1 MKNRITKLF
10 FLFFLFIG
18 IIYSQSF
25 INEWEGHSGPS
36 NAVAFSKDGLKV
48 LTCGDDGTIRILNTI
63 DNSIYK
69 ILQSKNN
76 SVKRLVFSQN
86 GDKFA
91 VCGSNNI
98 IEVYSFPQCNLLLS
112 IDDTCNSI
120 CFTLDDKLVSC
131 SDKLKIWNTT
141 TGKNINTIQIPLS
154 NNVIATKETGK
165 VLLAGNDSKI
175 YLFDYN
181 SSQIV
186 RIYNEHIAPIL
197 GLSLSPDG
205 SKFASS
211 SADRTIRV
219 WDIANTTSWKIG
231 FAHLGYVYSIEF
243 SPDGTKLVT
252 ACEDTRVRLY
262 RVDPID
268 VLHTYWDHVGKVYS
282 ATFSKNGNRIASIG
296 EDGLLR
302 YWDTIEDSYLLIESI
317 STHTGIVDNIE
328 YSSDGYSLVTSGV
341 DNKIFVW
348 DPVFGFLIK
357 KLDGHSSNIT
367 GLHYFNDVNKIISS
381 SKDGWVKVWDV
392 SAGKALVNIN
402 NRSAILS
409 LCFNDSSSK
418 IFITDSNGIFK
429 AYNSKGGL
437 LKKIDSNSVLTEAI
451 AFSKNKNIVLVG
463 NNDGNVII
471 YDANDYSKKNNYSL
485 GEKIRKIMV
494 SIDGKNAYFLK
505 GNNKITELNISTG
518 VLRNYE
524 NNKEI
529 LDFSLNDNKIVFV
542 EKGGSVKFLRVS
554 DFVIN
559 GYFEYSTG
567 YPTKVTF
574 NNDGQYIALGGWGI
588 NNIKIK
594 EVNSTLLVEKK
605 NTLPSDFILHQN
617 YPNPFN
623 PSTKIVFETKIEDN
637 YLFEVYDIL
646 GKSVYKNEFKD
657 LQPGVHIVEWVP
669 KNISGGTYFYTI
681 RNSNSFKTG
690 KMIFLK

>member
-1 MKNRITKLF
+1 
-10 FLFFLFIG
+10 
-18 IIYSQSF
+18 
-25 INEWEGHSGPS
+25 
-36 NAVAFSKDGLKV
+36 VAFSKDGLKV

-63 DNSIYK
+63 DNSIFK
-69 ILQSKNN
+69 ILQSKNQ

-91 VCGSNNI
+91 VCGSNNL

-120 CFTLDDKLVSC
+120 CFTYDDKLVSC

-141 TGKNINTIQIPLS
+141 TGKNINTLQIPLS

-186 RIYNEHIAPIL
+186 RIYNEHIAPVL

-219 WDIANTTSWKIG
+219 WEINNTSSLKIG
-231 FAHLGYVYSIEF
+231 FAHLGFVYSIEF

-262 RVDPID
+262 RADPID

-282 ATFSKNGNRIASIG
+282 ATFSKNGNKIASIG

-302 YWDTIEDSYLLIESI
+302 YWDTIEDSYLLLETI
-317 STHTGIVDNIE
+317 STHTGVIDNIE
-328 YSSDGYSLVTSGV
+328 YSSDGYSLITSGV

-357 KLDGHSSNIT
+357 KLDGHNDNIT
-367 GLHYFNDVNKIISS
+367 GLHYFNGVNKIISS
-381 SKDGWVKVWDV
+381 GKDGWVKVWDLTT
-392 SAGKALVNIN
+392 GKPVININ
-402 NRSAILS
+402 NRSSVLS

-418 IFITDSNGIFK
+418 IFITDSNGFLK
-429 AYNSKGGL
+429 AYNSKGSL
-437 LKKIDSNSVLTEAI
+437 LKKIDSNTILTEAI
-451 AFSKNKNIVLVG
+451 AFSKNKNIVLTG
-463 NNDGNVII
+463 NNNGNVII
-471 YDANDYSKKNNYSL
+471 YDANDYSKRNSYNL
-485 GEKIRKIMV
+485 GERIRKILV
-494 SIDGKNAYFLK
+494 SNDGSYAYFLK
-505 GNNKITELNISTG
+505 GNNKIDELNITTG
-518 VLRNYE
+518 VFRNYE
-524 NNKEI
+524 NNNDI
-529 LDFSLNDNKIVFV
+529 LDFAINDNKVVFV
-542 EKGGSVKFLRVS
+542 EKGGGVKFIRIS

-559 GYFEYSTG
+559 GYFVYSSG
-567 YPTKVTF
+567 YPTRVTF
-574 NNDGQYIALGGWGI
+574 DSDGQYIALGGWGI

-623 PSTKIVFETKIEDN
+623 PSTKILFETKIEDN

-646 GKSVYKNEFKD
+646 GNNVYKSELKNLK
-657 LQPGVHIVEWVP
+657 PGVHFVEWVP
-669 KNISGGTYFYTI
+669 KNISGGTYLYI
-681 RNSNSFKTG
+681 LRNSNSFKTG